1 MCKICTKSEYA
12 CQSSFRQDWQCL
24 KEKLINID
32 RCPVIRSRKQRPE
45 DALTKR
51 SDHETSVSEMKGLR
65 EECWS
70 REKKG
75 KRHWK
80 AKRECS
86 RRDSCSFCHED
97 NQRGKTAQSSS
108 LAPKSQTQN
117 DGRRPLKGNA
127 SRSGPSCDY
136 WHPPACQKKQRN
148 RDANSAISVF
158 SGTLRLAVSAAK
170 SRRKEVEGVGCLED
184 TESPKSMSFLRKGP
198 TSLGSDRSHRSLL
211 RRHVVH
217 QKIGK
222 ERSTAR
228 SSSRS

>member
-136 WHPPACQKKQRN
+136 WHPPAFQRQTKESGRKFGDECLFRHVEADSQPSKKVEEKRWKE
-148 RDANSAISVF
+148 SVA
-158 SGTLRLAVSAAK
+158 SK
-170 SRRKEVEGVGCLED
+170 IPSRR
-184 TESPKSMSFLRKGP
+184 SPCRF
-198 TSLGSDRSHRSLL
+198 
-211 RRHVVH
+211 
-217 QKIGK
+217 
-222 ERSTAR
+222 
-228 SSSRS
+228 

>member
-1 MCKICTKSEYA
+1 M
-12 CQSSFRQDWQCL
+12 

-136 WHPPACQKKQRN
+136 WHPPAFQRQTKE
-148 RDANSAISVF
+148 
-158 SGTLRLAVSAAK
+158 SGRKFGDECLFRHVEADSQPSKK

-184 TESPKSMSFLRKGP
+184 TEPPKSMSFLRKSP
-198 TSLGSDRSHRSLL
+198 TSLGSDRSHRSFL

-217 QKIGK
+217 QKIWN